1 MTTAL
6 LVYYSKLSRDYLE
19 RMLRSQGI
27 EVYLIPGR
35 APDATENA
43 RMHPADVVVIDKNA
57 TDISVTQ
64 AARQMAQILPESLIF
79 TAAANR
85 PRAEVYR
92 KGRRVGTVN
101 LEEIL
106 HFAASAPP
114 EVRTKPRENSPKRVK
129 EEVMNKIE
137 SIIRPEKLNCVKDA
151 LADAGLVGLNVT
163 PVTGRGNQKGIA
175 GAGARGG
182 TVVVDMLPKVKLEL
196 VVSDGD
202 TQKALD
208 TIIGEARTG
217 NIGDGKIFITPV
229 ANAIRVRTGE
239 EGDQA
244 L

>member
-1 MTTAL
+1 MITAL
-6 LVYYSKLSRDYLE
+6 LVYYSKLSRDLLAH
-19 RMLRSQGI
+19 MLGSQGI
-27 EVYLIPGR
+27 EVDLVG
-35 APDATENA
+35 PDAVENV
-43 RMHPADVVVIDKNA
+43 RKHRGHMVVIDKEA
-57 TDISVTQ
+57 ADISVTQ
-64 AARQMAQILPESLIF
+64 AVRRISQILPRSLIF
-79 TAAANR
+79 IVSPNR

-92 KGRRVGTVN
+92 KGRWAGTVDPW
-101 LEEIL
+101 EIL
-106 HFAASAPP
+106 KFSARAPP
-114 EVRTKPRENSPKRVK
+114 ETRARLQKSGPQIIK

-137 SIIRPEKLNCVKDA
+137 AIIRPEKLTCVKDA
-151 LADAGLVGLNVT
+151 LEDVGLVGLNVT
-163 PVTGRGNQKGIA
+163 PVTGRGAQKGIA